1 MTSPILLIAVV
12 FCLIIF
18 EGFFSGAEIA
28 IVSANKLLLK
38 KQVGEKSLVGKIID
52 QFQSQPQY
60 LLGTHIIGTN
70 LCVVASSTL
79 ATFYFRGKFGEVGEL
94 YTLLI
99 MSPLLLIFG
108 EMVPKI
114 AFQEYAQKLADKAL
128 LGLWFFSWLFYPL
141 VWVLAI
147 LAEGASRLLGGK
159 KGEAGAFISRSELRL
174 LLTQQRAK
182 SSFPTQEEQMIH
194 RVFRFSETKVSEVMI
209 PLVDVRALKE
219 DLTVKEALKI
229 ASKYPFSRYPVFRD
243 RIDNIIGLVES
254 RDLISSPATKKLKD
268 LTRKVTFV
276 PETMPVDEL
285 LERMQRE
292 GFQFAVVVDE
302 YGGCVGIITR
312 EDILEEIIGE
322 IEDEHEQK
330 KPMFKK
336 LATGRWLINARM
348 EIDQINET
356 FGWNLPKN
364 GYETLAGFLLDKF
377 QRIPKTGEILRW
389 QDFTFLVKKATARS
403 IIEVVVLHEE
413 KEEK

>member
-1 MTSPILLIAVV
+1 
-12 FCLIIF
+12 
-18 EGFFSGAEIA
+18 
-28 IVSANKLLLK
+28 
-38 KQVGEKSLVGKIID
+38 
-52 QFQSQPQY
+52 
-60 LLGTHIIGTN
+60 
-70 LCVVASSTL
+70 
-79 ATFYFRGKFGEVGEL
+79 
-94 YTLLI
+94 
-99 MSPLLLIFG
+99 
-108 EMVPKI
+108 
-114 AFQEYAQKLADKAL
+114 
-128 LGLWFFSWLFYPL
+128 
-141 VWVLAI
+141 
-147 LAEGASRLLGGK
+147 
-159 KGEAGAFISRSELRL
+159 
-174 LLTQQRAK
+174 
-182 SSFPTQEEQMIH
+182 MIH